1 MAYSYEEQKKEL
13 FTEQGAEVLLK
24 VRDKANDL
32 LESSGAF
39 MSGNAFCSGE
49 AWTMLA
55 ALDYMVERREISEV
69 TGPGEIGQ
77 RRVFVAAIR

>member
-1 MAYSYEEQKKEL
+1 MAYCYEEQKKEL
-13 FTEQGAEVLLK
+13 FTERGAEVLLK

-39 MSGNAFCSGE
+39 MAGKVFCSGD

-55 ALDYMVERREISEV
+55 ALDYMVERREIAEL
-69 TGPGEIGQ
+69 TGVNEIGQ